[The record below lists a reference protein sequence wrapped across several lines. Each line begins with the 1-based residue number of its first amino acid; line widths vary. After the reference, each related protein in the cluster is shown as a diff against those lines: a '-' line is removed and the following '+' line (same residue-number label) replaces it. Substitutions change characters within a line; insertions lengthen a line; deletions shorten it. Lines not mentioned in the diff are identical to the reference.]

1 MTSTTDETAFATEN
15 IFGKGE
21 PNTAYAQYFTGQSFL
36 RNLVTDPECAV
47 GVDNV
52 STTPPAA
59 AARSSSAR
67 PAPAGTRRRARTPSR

>member
-47 GVDNV
+47 GVHNV
-52 STTPPAA
+52 TFDLTHDA
-59 AARSSSAR
+59 
-67 PAPAGTRRRARTPSR
+67 